1 MAKRYIIDTPQTIDL
16 ADYDP
21 DDTGGVKHK
30 EAPAMLTKLEARLA
44 LQQEL
49 LYAAGQH
56 SVLIVLQGLDS
67 AGKDGTVGHV
77 ITAVNPSGCQV
88 WGFKVPTAEE
98 ASHDFLW
105 RIHQRTP
112 ARGIMAIFNRSH
124 YEDVLVT
131 RVHNLVPKEVW
142 EARFEQ
148 INHFEHLLTH
158 SNTIIL
164 KFFLHISKDEQE
176 QRLLARE
183 DDVDKSWKLSVGDW
197 KERAFW
203 PDYQKAYADAI
214 GQCGTKWAPWH
225 IIPANKKW
233 YRNLLVAQAIVETLE
248 PYEKKWN
255 EALQERGKEELA
267 ALKAAHVHD
276 EVGKSEVSK
285 AKKS

>member
-1 MAKRYIIDTPQTIDL
+1 MAKRYIIDNPQTIDL
-16 ADYDP
+16 GEYDP

-30 EAPAMLTKLEARLA
+30 EAPALLAKLEARLQR
-44 LQQEL
+44 QQEL
-49 LYAAGQH
+49 LYAASQQ
-56 SVLIVLQGLDS
+56 SVLIVLQGIDT
-67 AGKDGTVGHV
+67 AGKDGTVAHV
-77 ITAVNPSGCQV
+77 MSVVNPSGCQV
-88 WGFKVPTAEE
+88 SGFKVPTPEE

-112 ARGIMAIFNRSH
+112 AQGIMAIFNRSQ

-131 RVHNLVPKEVW
+131 RVHNLVPKDVW
-142 EARFEQ
+142 QARYEQ
-148 INHFEHLLTH
+148 INHFEHMLAQ
-158 SNTIIL
+158 NKTIIL

-183 DDVDKSWKLSVGDW
+183 DDVDKSWKLSVADW
-197 KERAFW
+197 HERAFW
-203 PDYQKAYADAI
+203 SDYQKAYEDAI

-233 YRNLLVAQAIVETLE
+233 YRNLLIAQAIVETLE
-248 PYEKKWN
+248 PHEKTWN
-255 EALQERGKEELA
+255 EALQERGKQELA

-276 EVGKSEVSK
+276 EVSK